1 MASDSPDSAS
11 QRADSTRAA
20 ESTRRPTAEET
31 LERVERLAR
40 IGSWSWDIAANQT
53 QWSGMMYE
61 MFQWDSSKP
70 APRFEELGATLTAES
85 QLAFATA
92 VERCTREGEPFSL
105 DLEALRGDGSHFS
118 IQVNAQS
125 SRDGGDR
132 VIGVFG
138 TVQDITE
145 QKRSERALR
154 ESEARWQFALDGA
167 GDGVWD
173 WNVPAKSVY
182 FSHHWKAMLG
192 YADDEVGSSLEDWS
206 DKVHPDDLARC
217 WTEIQRH
224 FSGEVPMYLCE
235 HRMRAKDGTWRWIL
249 DRGKIVSRTDDGSPL
264 TVIGTHTDITRLKGT
279 EQALRDSEGKIRL
292 LHERLQLAI
301 KAGQVGIW
309 EVDLVTSKFF
319 YNEQMHEI
327 YGVGEG
333 CFRDG
338 IPVNTFGG
346 HKTDWYAAVH
356 PDDRAHVAGTLELAK
371 RTEGVTEYEH
381 RIVRPSGEVRHVK
394 SSALFLRDEDG
405 VPVQGIGTTLDVTEE
420 RLLTESIA
428 RERERMLLATQ
439 ASSIGVWE
447 YDFQTRLFIWDEKMH
462 ALYDPEPGIFD
473 YTLEGWR
480 NMIHLE
486 DAERVM
492 QEWQASVEK
501 GTQFECEFR
510 VEHRAGEIRSIR
522 ALAQILYSPDG
533 APVRAVGTNWD
544 VTEEK
549 QPAASSKKSPASPA
563 AQPIPVGSL
572 TARKLA
578 MVLAYIDQNI
588 SEPLTLEMMAQVASI
603 SASHFSDLFRQ
614 CMGQSPHQYLMA
626 RRVEKAKDLLAST
639 DHSIAEVAASVGFAD
654 QSHLT
659 RLMRRFTG
667 LTPRMLRGAEVQ

>member
-1 MASDSPDSAS
+1 MASDLPASAS
-11 QRADSTRAA
+11 QRAGSTRAA
-20 ESTRRPTAEET
+20 EVTTRPTAEET

-40 IGSWSWDIAANQT
+40 IGSWSWDIATNQT

-61 MFQWDSSKP
+61 MCQWDPSKP
-70 APRFEELGATLTAES
+70 APRFEELAAILTVES
-85 QLAFATA
+85 RPSFTAA
-92 VERCTREGEPFSL
+92 VERCIQEGEPFSL
-105 DLEALRGDGSHFS
+105 DLEALHADGAHFS
-118 IQVNAQS
+118 IQVKAQP
-125 SRDGGDR
+125 SRDAAEHI
-132 VIGVFG
+132 VGVFG

-145 QKRSERALR
+145 QKRAERALR

-173 WNVPAKSVY
+173 WNVPASTVY

-192 YADDEVGSSLEDWS
+192 YADHEVGSSLEDWS
-206 DKVHPDDLARC
+206 ERVHPDDLARC

-264 TVIGTHTDITRLKGT
+264 TVIGTHTDITRLKET
-279 EQALRDSEGKIRL
+279 EQALRESEEKIRL

-301 KAGQVGIW
+301 KAGQIGIW
-309 EVDLVTSKFF
+309 EVNLVTGQFLF
-319 YNEQMHEI
+319 NEQMHEI
-327 YGVGEG
+327 YGVGQG
-333 CFRDG
+333 SFRDG
-338 IPVNTFGG
+338 IPANTFGG
-346 HKTDWYAAVH
+346 DKSDWYAAVH
-356 PDDRAHVAGTLELAK
+356 PDDRAQVADTLK
-371 RTEGVTEYEH
+371 RAILTDGVVEYEH

-394 SSALFLRDEDG
+394 SSALFLRSANG
-405 VPVQGIGTTLDVTEE
+405 TPVQGIGTTLDVTDE

-473 YTLEGWR
+473 YTLEGWK

-492 QEWQASVEK
+492 QEWRASVK
-501 GTQFECEFR
+501 NGTQFESEFR
-510 VEHRAGEIRSIR
+510 VEHRTGEIRSIR
-522 ALAQILYSPDG
+522 ALAQILYCPDG

-549 QPAASSKKSPASPA
+549 QPASSSKKSPASAA

-639 DHSIAEVAASVGFAD
+639 DLSIAEVAANVGFAD

-667 LTPRMLRGAEVQ
+667 LTPRMLRGAETP

>member
-1 MASDSPDSAS
+1 M
-11 QRADSTRAA
+11 
-20 ESTRRPTAEET
+20 AEET

-40 IGSWSWDIAANQT
+40 IGSWSWDVTTDHT
-53 QWSGMMYE
+53 QWSAMMYE
-61 MFQWDSSKP
+61 IFRWDPAMP
-70 APRFEELGATLTAES
+70 APRYGEMES
-85 QLAFATA
+85 IIAPAGLDVLSVAI
-92 VERCTREGEPFSL
+92 ERCKQQGEPYSL
-105 DLEALRGDGSHFS
+105 EVEAIRADGEHFFVQFKGQPLRE
-118 IQVNAQS
+118 A
-125 SRDGGDR
+125 DGGI
-132 VIGVFG
+132 VGVFG

-145 QKRSERALR
+145 QKRTERALR
-154 ESEARWQFALDGA
+154 ESDARWQFALDGA

-192 YADDEVGSSLEDWS
+192 YADDEVGSALEDWS

-264 TVIGTHTDITRLKGT
+264 TVVGTHTDITRLKET
-279 EQALRDSEGKIRL
+279 EQALRESEEKIRL
-292 LHERLQLAI
+292 LHERHQLAI
-301 KAGQVGIW
+301 KAGQIGIW
-309 EVDLVTSKFF
+309 EVNLTTGQFLF
-319 YNEQMHEI
+319 NEQMHEI
-327 YGVGEG
+327 YGVGQG
-333 CFRDG
+333 SFRDG
-338 IPVNTFGG
+338 IPANTFGG
-346 HKTDWYAAVH
+346 DKSEWYAAVH
-356 PDDRAHVAGTLELAK
+356 PDDRAQVADTLK
-371 RTEGVTEYEH
+371 RAMLTDGVVEYEH
-381 RIVRPSGEVRHVK
+381 RILRPSGEVRHVK
-394 SSALFLRDEDG
+394 SSALFLRIANG
-405 VPVQGIGTTLDVTEE
+405 APVQGIGTTLDVTEE

-473 YTLEGWR
+473 YTLERWR

-486 DAERVM
+486 DADRVM
-492 QEWQASVEK
+492 QEWRASVEN

-510 VEHRAGEIRSIR
+510 VEHRSGEIRSIR
-522 ALAQILYSPDG
+522 ALAQILYNPDG

-549 QPAASSKKSPASPA
+549 QPASNAKKTAASTA

-588 SEPLTLEMMAQVASI
+588 SEPLTLEMLAQVASI

-639 DHSIAEVAASVGFAD
+639 DLSIAEVAASVGFAD